1 MLKDNILNRF
11 FNHWTTNPGIPFLRL
26 DIHKTKQD
34 SCISDFNF
42 PTRHTHTP
50 LLSQCRPHSLLFTPP
65 NTLETLFTFS
75 DIPLSNTHSFFSRSL
90 FCNKLLES
98 WEPQKFY
105 YCCHLVFGNTFWLR
119 LFDVGSAMI
128 YLQAPGDYK
137 ASTSIFWGYRHL
149 DCQPDYITVILSLQL
164 LLTFSCSPAMIL
176 LLLTTVN

>member
-26 DIHKTKQD
+26 VIHKTKQD

-42 PTRHTHTP
+42 PTTHTP

-65 NTLETLFTFS
+65 NTLENLFTISLTF
-75 DIPLSNTHSFFSRSL
+75 LSLTHTLPSL
-90 FCNKLLES
+90 FCNKLLEIL
-98 WEPQKFY
+98 EPQKFY

-128 YLQAPGDYK
+128 YLQVPGDYK

-149 DCQPDYITVILSLQL
+149 DCQPDYITVILSFQL
-164 LLTFSCSPAMIL
+164 LLTFSCSPAMML
-176 LLLTTVN
+176 LLLTTAN